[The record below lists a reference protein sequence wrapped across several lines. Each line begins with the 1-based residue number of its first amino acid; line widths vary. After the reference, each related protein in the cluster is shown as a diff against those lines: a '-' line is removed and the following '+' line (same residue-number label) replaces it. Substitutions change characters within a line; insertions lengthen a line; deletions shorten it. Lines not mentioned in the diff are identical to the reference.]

1 MTLKTNKGRVR
12 TLKEKSIRKTIIKKI
27 SGSIPIQCY
36 LLLGL
41 PLIGFF
47 LFTLYPI
54 LWAFAKSFFYY
65 DQIPSHTIYVGFKN
79 FIHIFTENSIYWK
92 SWLTTLEFTF
102 LKLPFEVVCTLVLA
116 YLLSKKIKG
125 ASFIRGVY
133 FMPTVISAVLCSV
146 IFTNL
151 FQYFGFFNDIFIKL
165 GIISEPIDWFANKW
179 SAMAVLVASSVW
191 KNFGTNVLLFTA
203 ALTNVPNEVY
213 EAADIDGA
221 SAFRKFTSIT
231 IPMIA
236 PVFQTILLLAINGT
250 LHVGEFIV
258 TMTNGAPGGATH
270 TVGSYIL
277 TNYVPGFTSGTVD
290 IGYGAAISIITS
302 IIYGLV
308 AFGYNKISAKLQ
320 NVY

>member
-1 MTLKTNKGRVR
+1 M
-12 TLKEKSIRKTIIKKI
+12 KEKSIKTTVIGKI
-27 SGSIPIQCY
+27 AGSIPIQCY

-47 LFTLYPI
+47 VFTLYPI
-54 LWAFAKSFFYY
+54 LWAFAKSFYYY
-65 DQIPSHTIYVGFKN
+65 DQIPSHTLFVGIKN
-79 FIHIFTENSIYWK
+79 FAHIFTKNFAYWK
-92 SWLTTLEFTF
+92 SWITTLQFTF
-102 LKLPFEVVCTLVLA
+102 LKLPFEVVVTLVLA
-116 YLLSKKIKG
+116 FFLSKKIKG
-125 ASFIRGVY
+125 AAFIRGIF

-151 FQYFGFFNDIFIKL
+151 FQYFGYFNDIFSKL
-165 GIISEPIDWFANKW
+165 GLISEPIDWFANKW
-179 SAMAVLVASSVW
+179 SAMAVLVTSSVW
-191 KNFGTNVLLFTA
+191 KNFGTNVLLFAA
-203 ALTNVPNEVY
+203 ALTNVPDELY

-221 SAFRKFTSIT
+221 GPFKKFMNIT
-231 IPMIA
+231 VPMIA

-277 TNYVPGFTSGTVD
+277 VNYVPGFSSGTVD
-290 IGYGAAISIITS
+290 VGYGAAISIITS

-308 AFGYNKISAKLQ
+308 AFGYNKISTRLQ

>member
-1 MTLKTNKGRVR
+1 M
-12 TLKEKSIRKTIIKKI
+12 KEKSIKTSVIGKI
-27 SGSIPIQCY
+27 AGSIPIQCY

-47 LFTLYPI
+47 VFTLYPI
-54 LWAFAKSFFYY
+54 LWAFAKSFYYY
-65 DQIPSHTIYVGFKN
+65 DQIPSHTLFVGIKIFA
-79 FIHIFTENSIYWK
+79 HIFTKNFAYWK
-92 SWLTTLEFTF
+92 SWITTLQFTF
-102 LKLPFEVVCTLVLA
+102 LKLPFEVVVTLVLA
-116 YLLSKKIKG
+116 FFLSKKIKG
-125 ASFIRGVY
+125 AAFIRGIY

-151 FQYFGFFNDIFIKL
+151 FQYFGYFNDIFSKL
-165 GIISEPIDWFANKW
+165 GLISEPIDWFANKW
-179 SAMAVLVASSVW
+179 SAMAVLVTSSVW
-191 KNFGTNVLLFTA
+191 KNFGTNVLLFAA
-203 ALTNVPNEVY
+203 ALTNVPDELY

-221 SAFRKFTSIT
+221 GPFKKFMNIT
-231 IPMIA
+231 VPMIA

-277 TNYVPGFTSGTVD
+277 VNYVPGFSSGTVD
-290 IGYGAAISIITS
+290 VGYGAAISIITS

-308 AFGYNKISAKLQ
+308 AFGYNKISTRLQ

>member
-1 MTLKTNKGRVR
+1 M
-12 TLKEKSIRKTIIKKI
+12 KEKNIGKNIIKKV
-27 SGSIPIQCY
+27 SSSVPIQCY

-54 LWAFAKSFFYY
+54 LWAFAKSFYYY
-65 DQIPSHTIYVGFKN
+65 DQIPSHTLWVGFKN
-79 FIHIFTENSIYWK
+79 FGHIFTRNAEYWK
-92 SWLTTLEFTF
+92 SWLTTLEFT
-102 LKLPFEVVCTLVLA
+102 LWKLPFEVVLTLILA
-116 YLLSKKIKG
+116 YFLSKRIKG

-151 FQYFGFFNDIFIKL
+151 FQYFGFFNDILIKI
-165 GIISEPIDWFANKW
+165 GAISEPIDWFANKW
-179 SAMAVLVASSVW
+179 SAMIVLVSSSVW

-203 ALTNVPNEVY
+203 ALTNVPEELY

-221 SAFRKFTSIT
+221 NAVEKFMNIT
-231 IPMIA
+231 VPMIA

-277 TNYVPGFTSGTVD
+277 VNYVPGFASGTVD
-290 IGYGAAISIITS
+290 IGYGAAVAIITS

>member
-1 MTLKTNKGRVR
+1 MNKRSFR
-12 TLKEKSIRKTIIKKI
+12 KSIAKKI
-27 SGSIPIQCY
+27 SGSVPIQCY

-65 DQIPSHTIYVGFKN
+65 DQIPSHTVYKGFDN
-79 FIHIFTENSIYWK
+79 FIHIFSKNSAYWK

-102 LKLPFEVVCTLVLA
+102 WKLPFEVGLTLVLA
-116 YLLSKKIKG
+116 YFLSKKIKG
-125 ASFIRGVY
+125 ASLIRGVY

-151 FQYFGFFNDIFIKL
+151 FQYFGYFNDVLLKL
-165 GIISEPIDWFANKW
+165 GAIKEPIDWFANKW
-179 SAMAVLVASSVW
+179 SAMIVLVSSSVW

-203 ALTNVPNEVY
+203 ALTNVPEDLY
-213 EAADIDGA
+213 EAAEIDGA
-221 SAFRKFTSIT
+221 NAFRKFMNIT
-231 IPMIA
+231 VPMIA

-258 TMTNGAPGGATH
+258 TMTNGAPGGETH

-277 TNYVPGFTSGTVD
+277 VNYVPGFSSGTVD
-290 IGYGAAISIITS
+290 IGYGAAVAIITS

-308 AFGYNKISAKLQ
+308 AFGYNKISKKLQ

>member
-1 MTLKTNKGRVR
+1 MGKKFKTKVIGR
-12 TLKEKSIRKTIIKKI
+12 I
-27 SGSIPIQCY
+27 SRSVPIQCY
-36 LLLGL
+36 LLLSL

-54 LWAFAKSFFYY
+54 LWSFVKSFFYY
-65 DQIPSHTIYVGFKN
+65 DQIPSHTLFVGLKN
-79 FIHIFTENSIYWK
+79 YIHIFSKNSVYWK
-92 SWLTTLEFTF
+92 SWLTTLQFTV
-102 LKLPFEVVCTLVLA
+102 LKLPFEVVMTLILA
-116 YLLSKKIKG
+116 FFLSKKLKG
-125 ASFIRGVY
+125 APFIRGVY

-151 FQYFGFFNDIFIKL
+151 FQYFGYFNDLFLKL
-165 GIISEPIDWFANKW
+165 GIISEPIDWYANKW
-179 SAMAVLVASSVW
+179 SAMTVLVASSVW

-203 ALTNVPNEVY
+203 ALTNVPDELY

-221 SAFRKFTSIT
+221 GPFKKFINIT
-231 IPMIA
+231 VPMIA

-277 TNYVPGFTSGTVD
+277 VNYVPGFSSGTVD

-308 AFGYNKISAKLQ
+308 AFGYNKISARLQ

>member
-1 MTLKTNKGRVR
+1 MN
-12 TLKEKSIRKTIIKKI
+12 ENSIRKNIINKI

-41 PLIGFF
+41 PLTGFF

-54 LWAFAKSFFYY
+54 LWAFVKSFFYY
-65 DQIPSHTIYVGFKN
+65 DQIPSNTLFVGFKN
-79 FIHIFTENSIYWK
+79 FIHIFMKNSVYWK
-92 SWLTTLEFTF
+92 SWLTTLEFTLF
-102 LKLPFEVVCTLVLA
+102 KLPFEVVFTLVLA
-116 YLLSKKIKG
+116 YFLSKKIKG

-151 FQYFGFFNDIFIKL
+151 FQYFGYFNDVLLKL
-165 GIISEPIDWFANKW
+165 GIVSEPIDWFASKW
-179 SAMAVLVASSVW
+179 SAMIVLVSSSVW

-203 ALTNVPNEVY
+203 ALTNVPDELY
-213 EAADIDGA
+213 EAAEIDGA
-221 SAFRKFTSIT
+221 SPFKKFMNIT
-231 IPMIA
+231 VPMIA

-258 TMTNGAPGGATH
+258 TMTNGAPGGTTH

-277 TNYVPGFTSGTVD
+277 VNYVPGFSSGTVD

-308 AFGYNKISAKLQ
+308 AFGYNKISARLQ

>member
-1 MTLKTNKGRVR
+1 MFKKFKT
-12 TLKEKSIRKTIIKKI
+12 TIIDRI
-27 SGSIPIQCY
+27 SRSIPIQCY

-54 LWAFAKSFFYY
+54 LWSFAKSFFYY
-65 DQIPSHTIYVGFKN
+65 DQIPSHTLFVGLKNYV
-79 FIHIFTENSIYWK
+79 HIFSKNSIYWK
-92 SWLTTLEFTF
+92 SWLTTLQFTV
-102 LKLPFEVVCTLVLA
+102 LKLPFEVVLTLVLA
-116 YLLSKKIKG
+116 FFLSKKMKG
-125 ASFIRGVY
+125 APFIRGVY

-151 FQYFGFFNDIFIKL
+151 FQYFGYFNDLFLKL
-165 GIISEPIDWFANKW
+165 GIISEPIDWYATKW
-179 SAMAVLVASSVW
+179 SAMTVLVASSVW

-203 ALTNVPNEVY
+203 ALTNVPDELY

-221 SAFRKFTSIT
+221 GPFKKFMNIT
-231 IPMIA
+231 VPMIA

-277 TNYVPGFTSGTVD
+277 VNYVPGFSSGTVD

>member
-1 MTLKTNKGRVR
+1 M
-12 TLKEKSIRKTIIKKI
+12 KEKSIKTTVIGKI
-27 SGSIPIQCY
+27 AGSIPIQCY

-47 LFTLYPI
+47 VFTLYPI
-54 LWAFAKSFFYY
+54 LWAFAKSFYYY
-65 DQIPSHTIYVGFKN
+65 DQIPSHTLFVGIKN
-79 FIHIFTENSIYWK
+79 FAHIFTKNFAYWK
-92 SWLTTLEFTF
+92 SWITTLQFTF
-102 LKLPFEVVCTLVLA
+102 LKLPFEVVVTLVLA
-116 YLLSKKIKG
+116 FFLSKKIKG
-125 ASFIRGVY
+125 AAFIRGIY

-151 FQYFGFFNDIFIKL
+151 FQYFGYFNDIFSKRGL
-165 GIISEPIDWFANKW
+165 ISEPIDWFANKW
-179 SAMAVLVASSVW
+179 SAMAVLVSSSVW
-191 KNFGTNVLLFTA
+191 KNFGTYVLLFTA
-203 ALTNVPNEVY
+203 ALTNVPDELY

-221 SAFRKFTSIT
+221 GPFKKFMNIT
-231 IPMIA
+231 VPMIA

-277 TNYVPGFTSGTVD
+277 VNYVPGFSSGTVD
-290 IGYGAAISIITS
+290 VGYGAAISIITS

-308 AFGYNKISAKLQ
+308 AFGYNKISTRLQ

>member
-1 MTLKTNKGRVR
+1 MNI
-12 TLKEKSIRKTIIKKI
+12 KSIGKTISKKV
-27 SGSIPIQCY
+27 SSSTPIQCY

-54 LWAFAKSFFYY
+54 LWAFGKSFFYY
-65 DQIPSHTIYVGFKN
+65 DQVPSHTLYVGFKN
-79 FIHIFTENSIYWK
+79 FIHLFSRNAEYWK
-92 SWLTTLEFTF
+92 SWITTLEFTF
-102 LKLPFEVVCTLVLA
+102 LKLPFEVGFTLVLA
-116 YLLSKKIKG
+116 YFLSKKIKG
-125 ASFIRGVY
+125 APFIRGVY

-151 FQYFGFFNDIFIKL
+151 FQYFGYFNDIFLKL
-165 GIISEPIDWFANKW
+165 GFISEPIDWFANKW
-179 SAMAVLVASSVW
+179 SAMAVLVSSSVW

-203 ALTNVPNEVY
+203 ALTNVPEELY

-221 SAFRKFTSIT
+221 NAVKKFMNIT
-231 IPMIA
+231 VPMIA

-277 TNYVPGFTSGTVD
+277 VNYVPGFASGTVD
-290 IGYGAAISIITS
+290 IGYGAAVAIITS

-308 AFGYNKISAKLQ
+308 AFGYNKISKKLQ

>member
-1 MTLKTNKGRVR
+1 MMKTF
-12 TLKEKSIRKTIIKKI
+12 KTKVIDRI
-27 SGSIPIQCY
+27 STSVPIQCY

-54 LWAFAKSFFYY
+54 LWSFVKSFFYY
-65 DQIPSHTIYVGFKN
+65 DQIPSHTLFKGFEN
-79 FIHIFTENSIYWK
+79 YIHIFSKNSMYWK
-92 SWLTTLEFTF
+92 SWLTTLEFTV
-102 LKLPFEVVCTLVLA
+102 LKLPFEVVMTLILA
-116 YLLSKKIKG
+116 FFLSKKLKG
-125 ASFIRGVY
+125 APLIRGVY

-151 FQYFGFFNDIFIKL
+151 FQYFGYFNDIFLKL
-165 GIISEPIDWFANKW
+165 GIISEPIDWYANKW
-179 SAMAVLVASSVW
+179 SAMIVLVASSVW

-203 ALTNVPNEVY
+203 ALTNVPDELY

-221 SAFRKFTSIT
+221 GPFRKFINIT
-231 IPMIA
+231 VPMIA

-258 TMTNGAPGGATH
+258 TMTNGAPGGTTH

-277 TNYVPGFTSGTVD
+277 VNYVPGFSSGTVD

-308 AFGYNKISAKLQ
+308 AFGYNKISSKLQ

>member
-1 MTLKTNKGRVR
+1 MN
-12 TLKEKSIRKTIIKKI
+12 EKSIGKNIIKKI
-27 SGSIPIQCY
+27 SSSVPIQCY

-65 DQIPSHTIYVGFKN
+65 DQIPSHTLWVGFKN
-79 FIHIFTENSIYWK
+79 FIHIFSKNIEYWK
-92 SWLTTLEFTF
+92 SWLTTLEFT
-102 LKLPFEVVCTLVLA
+102 LWKLPFEVVLTLILA
-116 YLLSKKIKG
+116 YFLSKRIKG

-151 FQYFGFFNDIFIKL
+151 FQYFGFFNDVLLRF
-165 GIISEPIDWFANKW
+165 GVVSEPIDWFANRW
-179 SAMAVLVASSVW
+179 SAMIVLVASSVW

-203 ALTNVPNEVY
+203 ALTNVPEELY

-221 SAFRKFTSIT
+221 SAVRKFTNIT
-231 IPMIA
+231 VPMIA

-277 TNYVPGFTSGTVD
+277 VNYVPGFASGTVD
-290 IGYGAAISIITS
+290 IGYGAAVAIITS

>member
-1 MTLKTNKGRVR
+1 MN
-12 TLKEKSIRKTIIKKI
+12 EKSTKKTIINKI
-27 SGSIPIQCY
+27 AGSIPIQCY

-54 LWAFAKSFFYY
+54 LWAFAKSFFFY
-65 DQIPSHTIYVGFKN
+65 DQIPSHTLFVGLKN
-79 FIHIFTENSIYWK
+79 FVHIFTKNSIYWK
-92 SWLTTLEFTF
+92 SWLTTLEFTV
-102 LKLPFEVVCTLVLA
+102 LKLPFEVVFTLILA
-116 YLLSKKIKG
+116 YFLSKKIKG
-125 ASFIRGVY
+125 APFIRGVY

-151 FQYFGFFNDIFIKL
+151 FQYFGYFNDVLLKL
-165 GIISEPIDWFANKW
+165 GIISEPIDWFADKW
-179 SAMAVLVASSVW
+179 SAMAVLVSSSVW

-203 ALTNVPNEVY
+203 ALTNVPDELY
-213 EAADIDGA
+213 ESATIDGA
-221 SAFRKFTSIT
+221 GPFRKFMSIT
-231 IPMIA
+231 VPMIA

-277 TNYVPGFTSGTVD
+277 VNYVPGFASGTVD
-290 IGYGAAISIITS
+290 IGYGSAISIITS

-308 AFGYNKISAKLQ
+308 AFGYNKISARLQ

>member
-1 MTLKTNKGRVR
+1 MLLTDKGRVW
-12 TLKEKSIRKTIIKKI
+12 TLKDKSIRETIIKKI

-65 DQIPSHTIYVGFKN
+65 DQIPSNTLYVGLKN
-79 FIHIFTENSIYWK
+79 FIHIFSENAIYWK
-92 SWLTTLEFTF
+92 SWLTTLEFTL
-102 LKLPFEVVCTLVLA
+102 LKLPFEVVLTLVLA
-116 YLLSKKIKG
+116 YFLSKKIKG

-151 FQYFGFFNDIFIKL
+151 FQYFGYFNDIFIKM

-179 SAMAVLVASSVW
+179 SAMTVLVASSVW
-191 KNFGTNVLLFTA
+191 KNFGTNVLLFAA
-203 ALTNVPNEVY
+203 ALTNVPDELY

-221 SAFRKFTSIT
+221 GPFKKFMNIT
-231 IPMIA
+231 VPMIA
-236 PVFQTILLLAINGT
+236 PVFQTILLLAINERSSSLSSVRGN
-250 LHVGEFIV
+250 L
-258 TMTNGAPGGATH
+258 
-270 TVGSYIL
+270 
-277 TNYVPGFTSGTVD
+277 
-290 IGYGAAISIITS
+290 
-302 IIYGLV
+302 
-308 AFGYNKISAKLQ
+308 
-320 NVY
+320 

>member
-1 MTLKTNKGRVR
+1 MLLTDKGRVW
-12 TLKEKSIRKTIIKKI
+12 TLKDKSIRETVIKKI

-65 DQIPSHTIYVGFKN
+65 DQIPSNTLYVGLKN
-79 FIHIFTENSIYWK
+79 FIHIFSENGIYWK
-92 SWLTTLEFTF
+92 SWLTTLEFTL
-102 LKLPFEVVCTLVLA
+102 LKLPFEVVLTLVLA
-116 YLLSKKIKG
+116 YFLSKKIKG

-151 FQYFGFFNDIFIKL
+151 FQYFGYFNDIFIKM

-179 SAMAVLVASSVW
+179 SAMTVLVASSVW

-203 ALTNVPNEVY
+203 ALTNVPEELY

-221 SAFRKFTSIT
+221 GAFRKFISVTV
-231 IPMIA
+231 PMIA

-277 TNYVPGFTSGTVD
+277 VNYVPGFASGTVD

>member
-1 MTLKTNKGRVR
+1 MGKKFKTNVIDR
-12 TLKEKSIRKTIIKKI
+12 I
-27 SGSIPIQCY
+27 SRSVPIQCY
-36 LLLGL
+36 LLLSL

-54 LWAFAKSFFYY
+54 LWSFAKSFFYY
-65 DQIPSHTIYVGFKN
+65 DQIPSHTLFVGFKN
-79 FIHIFTENSIYWK
+79 YIHIFSKNSIYWK
-92 SWLTTLEFTF
+92 SWLTTLEFTI
-102 LKLPFEVVCTLVLA
+102 LKLPFEVVMTLILA
-116 YLLSKKIKG
+116 FFLSKKLKG
-125 ASFIRGVY
+125 APFIRGVY

-151 FQYFGFFNDIFIKL
+151 FQYFGYFNDLFMKL
-165 GIISEPIDWFANKW
+165 GFISEPIDWYANKW

-203 ALTNVPNEVY
+203 ALTNVPDELY

-221 SAFRKFTSIT
+221 GPFKKFMNIT
-231 IPMIA
+231 VPMIA

-277 TNYVPGFTSGTVD
+277 VNYVPGFSSGTVD

-308 AFGYNKISAKLQ
+308 AFGYNKISARLQ

>member
-1 MTLKTNKGRVR
+1 M
-12 TLKEKSIRKTIIKKI
+12 KEKSIKTTVIGKI
-27 SGSIPIQCY
+27 AGSIPIQCY

-47 LFTLYPI
+47 VFTLYPI
-54 LWAFAKSFFYY
+54 LWAFAKSFYYY
-65 DQIPSHTIYVGFKN
+65 DQIPSHTLFVGIKN
-79 FIHIFTENSIYWK
+79 FAHIFTKNFAYWK
-92 SWLTTLEFTF
+92 SWITTLQFTF
-102 LKLPFEVVCTLVLA
+102 LKLPFEVVVTLVLA
-116 YLLSKKIKG
+116 FFLSKKIKG
-125 ASFIRGVY
+125 AAFIRGIY

-151 FQYFGFFNDIFIKL
+151 FQYFGYFNDIFSKL
-165 GIISEPIDWFANKW
+165 GLISEPIDWFANKW
-179 SAMAVLVASSVW
+179 SAMAVLVTSSVW
-191 KNFGTNVLLFTA
+191 KNFGTNVLLFAA
-203 ALTNVPNEVY
+203 ALSNVPDELY

-221 SAFRKFTSIT
+221 GPFKKFMNIT
-231 IPMIA
+231 VPMIA

-277 TNYVPGFTSGTVD
+277 VNYVPGFSSGTVD
-290 IGYGAAISIITS
+290 VGYGAAISIITS

-308 AFGYNKISAKLQ
+308 AFGYNKISTRLQ

>member
-1 MTLKTNKGRVR
+1 M
-12 TLKEKSIRKTIIKKI
+12 
-27 SGSIPIQCY
+27 
-36 LLLGL
+36 
-41 PLIGFF
+41 
-47 LFTLYPI
+47 
-54 LWAFAKSFFYY
+54 
-65 DQIPSHTIYVGFKN
+65 
-79 FIHIFTENSIYWK
+79 
-92 SWLTTLEFTF
+92 TTLQFTV
-102 LKLPFEVVCTLVLA
+102 LKLPFEVVMTLILA
-116 YLLSKKIKG
+116 FFLSKKLKG
-125 ASFIRGVY
+125 APFIRGVY

-151 FQYFGFFNDIFIKL
+151 FQYFGYFNDLFLKL
-165 GIISEPIDWFANKW
+165 GIISEPIDWYANKW
-179 SAMAVLVASSVW
+179 SAMTVLVASSVW

-203 ALTNVPNEVY
+203 ALTNVPDELY

-221 SAFRKFTSIT
+221 GPFKKFINIT
-231 IPMIA
+231 VPMIA

-277 TNYVPGFTSGTVD
+277 VNYVPGFSSGTVD

-308 AFGYNKISAKLQ
+308 AFGYNKISARLQ